1 MMMGLCGQI
10 VAKMS
15 ILQYTRK
22 LLFILLQFLQLPV
35 YYDQNKL
42 FLMRLWWFL
51 LCTKPKHRVGF
62 SSTSTQREQSIG
74 KQSAP
79 FVHRIITTNQSV
91 LFLLL
96 NAGEWALNWKA
107 INQSFIV
114 SGLTRPEIEITYPV
128 LDMSM
133 LTFTLQTRFYI
144 YANLISFKYLTI
156 NMQYKLQRCKNK
168 HNRGLSKLLELINPL
183 FRQTFLFYLQ
193 SLF

>member
-10 VAKMS
+10 VAKMLF
-15 ILQYTRK
+15 LQYTRT
-22 LLFILLQFLQLPV
+22 LLFILLQFLRLPV

-51 LCTKPKHRVGF
+51 LCTKPKRGVGF

-91 LFLLL
+91 LFLLF

-107 INQSFIV
+107 INQNFIV

-128 LDMSM
+128 LDMSL

-156 NMQYKLQRCKNK
+156 NMQHKLQKCKNK
-168 HNRGLSKLLELINPL
+168 HNRGLSKLLELINPC
-183 FRQTFLFYLQ
+183 FRQTFLLYLQ

>member
-1 MMMGLCGQI
+1 MF
-10 VAKMS
+10 AATS
-15 ILQYTRK
+15 ILWSEQV
-22 LLFILLQFLQLPV
+22 ILM
-35 YYDQNKL
+35 K
-42 FLMRLWWFL
+42 LWWFL
-51 LCTKPKHRVGF
+51 LCTKPKRRVGF
-62 SSTSTQREQSIG
+62 SSTSTQREQSIS

-156 NMQYKLQRCKNK
+156 NMQYKLQKCKNK

>member
-1 MMMGLCGQI
+1 MIGLCGQI

-15 ILQYTRK
+15 FLQYTRK
-22 LLFILLQFLQLPV
+22 LLFILLQFLRLPV

-51 LCTKPKHRVGF
+51 LCTKPKRRVGF

-74 KQSAP
+74 KQSASL
-79 FVHRIITTNQSV
+79 VHRIITKNQSV
-91 LFLLL
+91 LFLLF
-96 NAGEWALNWKA
+96 NAGEWALNWKT

-114 SGLTRPEIEITYPV
+114 SGLTRPEIEIAYPV

-156 NMQYKLQRCKNK
+156 NMQYKLQKCKNK
-168 HNRGLSKLLELINPL
+168 HNRGLCKLLELINPC
-183 FRQTFLFYLQ
+183 FRQTFLLYLQ